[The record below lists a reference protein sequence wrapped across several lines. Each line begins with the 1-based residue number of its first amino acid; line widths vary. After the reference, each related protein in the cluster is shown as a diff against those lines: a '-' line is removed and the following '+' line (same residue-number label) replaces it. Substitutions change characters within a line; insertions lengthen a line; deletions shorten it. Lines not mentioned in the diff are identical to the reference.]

1 MIYYDLHYTQKYTL
15 ALTSCNQNAA
25 GNILPQL
32 FKYYNPNTL
41 RNEDENMMKC
51 LTSQALL
58 FSSCFLYGPHAFNK
72 LADFVY
78 LHGLSY

>member
-1 MIYYDLHYTQKYTL
+1 
-15 ALTSCNQNAA
+15 
-25 GNILPQL
+25 
-32 FKYYNPNTL
+32 
-41 RNEDENMMKC
+41 MMKW

-78 LHGLSY
+78 LHGLSYWGRSVIRVSDKNENY